1 MIWKDKKFMEKLI
14 LLFLLISIL
23 SFADSVKGTVISVS
37 DGDTFRVMINNK
49 NEKIRLFGVDAP
61 EHNQEWGKE
70 SREALSKLI
79 LGKEILLDIKDRDQ
93 FGRAVA
99 VLFVENINVNLEMI
113 RTGNAWYYEFFD
125 KNNSEN
131 KKAMENA
138 KKKKLGLWSKPNP
151 IRPYEFKK
159 DK

>member
-1 MIWKDKKFMEKLI
+1 MKIKQQNQGDINFTAYFKF
-14 LLFLLISIL
+14 LFFGFISL
-23 SFADSVKGTVISVS
+23 CFFSCTD
-37 DGDTFRVMINNK
+37 NK

-79 LGKEILLDIKDRDQ
+79 LGKEILLNIKDRDQ

-113 RTGNAWYYEFFD
+113 KTGNAWYYEFFD